1 MEPCVNRQGA
11 GPTGG
16 GGRRSAAGVWSPT
29 GSRGTEGT
37 RFRTRAVP
45 MRASGDTCTGGGTSV
60 GTWVGHL
67 PGGRARGRPGRRAS
81 VRLSS
86 HVPCEPQSSRKTR
99 RKRPCVCVRARPSC
113 QAPGTPPQTPSLPP
127 LLSPWLG
134 TLPFWPQTCC
144 CHNPGWAQ
152 RPVHRGPRLPE
163 SSACLRGPLTLLASL
178 WNSANFPRHSG
189 GKVWRASFPCPDAR
203 RWTQQPRRDG
213 Q

>member
-99 RKRPCVCVRARPSC
+99 RKRPCVCARAPFL
-113 QAPGTPPQTPSLPP
+113 PGPWDTSTDSLPAPSPVP
-127 LLSPWLG
+127 LVGDTSLLAPDLLLPQPRVGPAASTPGPPPPRVLCLSPG
-134 TLPFWPQTCC
+134 SPHPPGLP
-144 CHNPGWAQ
+144 
-152 RPVHRGPRLPE
+152 VE
-163 SSACLRGPLTLLASL
+163 
-178 WNSANFPRHSG
+178 
-189 GKVWRASFPCPDAR
+189 
-203 RWTQQPRRDG
+203 
-213 Q
+213 